1 MLLPARS
8 CIEMT
13 MQLKHKIV
21 TLSVLPLVLSVL
33 FICVLVFAQSRK
45 LEEEQARLVESSIM
59 AAKKAELKTTWAWR

>member
-1 MLLPARS
+1 
-8 CIEMT
+8 

-21 TLSVLPLVLSVL
+21 TLSVLPLILSVL

-59 AAKKAELKTTWAWR
+59 TAKKAELRN